1 MEQGSSSDETRW
13 SPIVQLLFEP
23 LKKWGTAQKK
33 KKMQYQNS

>member
-23 LKKWGTAQKK
+23 LKNGGLR